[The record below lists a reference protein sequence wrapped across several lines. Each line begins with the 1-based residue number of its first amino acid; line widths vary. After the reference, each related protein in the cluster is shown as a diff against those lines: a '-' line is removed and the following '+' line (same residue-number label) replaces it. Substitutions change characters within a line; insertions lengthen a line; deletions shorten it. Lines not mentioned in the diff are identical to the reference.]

1 MNSETKSLFSLLC
14 HPFQR
19 IRKELIGAGILKYPV
34 SFQVDV
40 SNKQCL
46 KKGGPSCRLNYEM
59 QSGHVIRVKTT
70 DDGTPQL
77 SFERDLRIDLRDIND
92 KPRDLQLSNNLV
104 KENATTTSPFGR

>member
-14 HPFQR
+14 HKECV
-19 IRKELIGAGILKYPV
+19 IGKELIGAGILKYPV
-34 SFQVDV
+34 SFQVAV

-46 KKGGPSCRLNYEM
+46 KQGGPSCRLNYEM
-59 QSGHVIRVKTT
+59 QSSHVIRVKTT

-77 SFERDLRIDLRDIND
+77 SFEKDLRIDLRDIND
-92 KPRDLQLSNNLV
+92 KPRDLQLSNNQV